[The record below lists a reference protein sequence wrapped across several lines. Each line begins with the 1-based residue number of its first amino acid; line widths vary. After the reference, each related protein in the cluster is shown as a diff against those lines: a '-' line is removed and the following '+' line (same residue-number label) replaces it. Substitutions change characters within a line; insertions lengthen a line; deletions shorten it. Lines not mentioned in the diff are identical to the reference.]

1 MAGISGLSSKLS
13 SLIFL
18 LVVFDIQNRYLK
30 HIHHSRLWNGAAE
43 VHVGREISKTEV
55 SPVAS
60 RSASG
65 LRSAKRS
72 SPGLVCIRTINLVEK
87 LIFVNILLLCN
98 DVSLNPGP
106 ASLACPKCLK
116 TIKKTQ
122 SQLQCV
128 HCDKF
133 FHLRCLGSEYESLRM
148 CSLCSTVPLNES
160 VGSDDSQC
168 FLPDI
173 LKNMTETRGLKI
185 VHQNIRSLP
194 NKIDELRLIIS
205 ELGSRI
211 HLITLS
217 ESWAHQNITDAELEI
232 PGYTLFRRDR
242 GSKCGG
248 LAIYKRN
255 DLSAIRRSDLENEC
269 FEGLWMEIL
278 IPKSRSFLVGTF
290 YRPPNSSNHHNQE
303 FLPWLENAL
312 NLATGEEK
320 EVLIL
325 GDLNCDL
332 LSKRDASAECKQLKT
347 VLRCLNFTQL
357 INVATRIAQNS
368 STLLDIVASNCP
380 QNISSSG
387 VASAGLSD
395 HETVF
400 CVRKLNSK
408 RAPAEI

>member
-1 MAGISGLSSKLS
+1 MLHYFCRLHIRGISAYSVMAGISGLSSKLS

-18 LVVFDIQNRYLK
+18 LVVFDILNRYLK

-72 SPGLVCIRTINLVEK
+72 SPGLVCIRTINLIEK
-87 LIFVNILLLCN
+87 LVFVNILLLCN

-185 VHQNIRSLP
+185 VHQNIRSLL
-194 NKIDELRLIIS
+194 NKIDELRLI
-205 ELGSRI
+205 
-211 HLITLS
+211 
-217 ESWAHQNITDAELEI
+217 TDI
-232 PGYTLFRRDR
+232 
-242 GSKCGG
+242 
-248 LAIYKRN
+248 
-255 DLSAIRRSDLENEC
+255 
-269 FEGLWMEIL
+269 
-278 IPKSRSFLVGTF
+278 
-290 YRPPNSSNHHNQE
+290 
-303 FLPWLENAL
+303 
-312 NLATGEEK
+312 
-320 EVLIL
+320 
-325 GDLNCDL
+325 
-332 LSKRDASAECKQLKT
+332 
-347 VLRCLNFTQL
+347 
-357 INVATRIAQNS
+357 
-368 STLLDIVASNCP
+368 
-380 QNISSSG
+380 
-387 VASAGLSD
+387 
-395 HETVF
+395 
-400 CVRKLNSK
+400 
-408 RAPAEI
+408 